1 MTFEWG
7 TIVKTINWTLVFN
20 LVNFAILL
28 YVLKR
33 LLFKPAMEYLDKRR
47 ELIAGR
53 MEAAK
58 ADEERASSLVEERRE
73 ELAKARDN
81 SAQMLDDARR
91 HAESLIEEAKQEAK
105 AVAER
110 IAVEARRE
118 MEQER
123 DRMIADLKE
132 AYADIA
138 VMGASSVLD
147 REIRPE
153 DHRRLLEQLLEGID
167 ESELKVSS

>member
-28 YVLKR
+28 YILKR
-33 LLFKPAMEYLDKRR
+33 LLFKPAMAYLDKRR

-58 ADEERASSLVEERRE
+58 ADEERASALVEERRE
-73 ELAKARDN
+73 ELTKAREN
-81 SAQMLDDARR
+81 STHILDDARR
-91 HAESLIEEAKQEAK
+91 HAETMVDDAKQEAK
-105 AVAER
+105 DVAAR
-110 IAVEARRE
+110 IAAEARRE

-123 DRMIADLKE
+123 DRMIADLKS
-132 AYADIA
+132 AYAEIA